1 MSAKPTL
8 QETITDFLQHLKSE
22 RQLSPLTIKH
32 YQRDLQQLFDYCQQV
47 DVKQWRRVDSHHIRR
62 FVNQLHRRGTGAR
75 SLQRLLSACRTFF
88 NFLIRENLVS
98 NNPATAIK
106 APKTPHHLP
115 KTLNTDEV
123 SQLLV
128 SSSDKQIALRDFAMM
143 ELMYSSG
150 LRLAELV
157 ALDLDSLD
165 NQAQEISV
173 IGKGRKQR
181 IVPVGSHAIKAI
193 QNWLTVRN
201 DWCKA
206 DTDSAL
212 FISQRGRRLGTRSV
226 QARMAYW
233 GKRQGLGARLNPHKL
248 RHSFATHILES
259 SGDIRA
265 VQEMLGHANLSTTQ
279 IYTHLDFQHLA
290 KVYDA
295 AHPRSKLASKL
306 NDKQGSKHQNKEQ

>member
-8 QETITDFLQHLKSE
+8 QDAIIQFLQHLKGE

-32 YQRDLQQLFDYCQQV
+32 YQRDLQQLLDYCQRSEIAH
-47 DVKQWRRVDSHHIRR
+47 WRRVDSHHIRSL
-62 FVNQLHRRGTGAR
+62 VSQLHRRGRGAR

-88 NFLIRENLVS
+88 HYLIRENQIS
-98 NNPATAIK
+98 NNPAMAIK
-106 APKTPHHLP
+106 APKAPQPLP
-115 KTLNTDEV
+115 KTFNTEEIT
-123 SQLLV
+123 QLLN
-128 SSSDKQIALRDFAMM
+128 SDTDKQIALRDFAMM

-157 ALDLDSLD
+157 ALNLDSLD
-165 NQAQEISV
+165 STSQEIIV
-173 IGKGRKQR
+173 IGKGRKER
-181 IVPVGSHAIKAI
+181 IVPVGRYAIKAI
-193 QNWLTVRN
+193 KNWLNVRN
-201 DWCKA
+201 DWCKTE
-206 DTDSAL
+206 TDSAL
-212 FISQRGRRLGTRSV
+212 FISRRGKRLGARSV

-233 GKRQGLGARLNPHKL
+233 GKQQGLGARLNPHKL
-248 RHSFATHILES
+248 RHSFATHVLES

-295 AHPRSKLASKL
+295 AHPRARRQHKTKPV
-306 NDKQGSKHQNKEQ
+306 

>member
-1 MSAKPTL
+1 MAALPAL
-8 QETITDFLQHLKSE
+8 QDTVKAFLQHLNSE
-22 RQLSPLTIKH
+22 RRLSPLTVKH
-32 YQRDLQQLFDYCQQV
+32 YQRDLQQLVSYCQQTEL
-47 DVKQWRRVDSHHIRR
+47 DQWQSVDSHHIRH
-62 FVNQLHRRGTGAR
+62 FINQHHRRGSGVR

-88 NFLIRENLVS
+88 NYLIRERQLS
-98 NNPATAIK
+98 NNPAIAIK
-106 APKTPHHLP
+106 APKAPHRLP

-123 SQLLV
+123 SQLLTPADDAD
-128 SSSDKQIALRDFAMM
+128 SPIALRDFAMM

-157 ALDLDSLD
+157 ALNLDSID
-165 NQAQEISV
+165 KTSQEVSA

-181 IVPVGSHAIKAI
+181 IVPVGSVAIKAI
-193 QNWLTVRN
+193 EHWLNVRD
-201 DWCKA
+201 DWANA

-212 FISQRGRRLGTRSV
+212 FISQRGKRISARSV
-226 QARMAYW
+226 QARMALW
-233 GKRQGLGARLNPHKL
+233 GQQQGLGAKLNPHKL
-248 RHSFATHILES
+248 RHSFATHVLES

-295 AHPRSKLASKL
+295 AHPRSKLKAKAA
-306 NDKQGSKHQNKEQ
+306 NKPKDT